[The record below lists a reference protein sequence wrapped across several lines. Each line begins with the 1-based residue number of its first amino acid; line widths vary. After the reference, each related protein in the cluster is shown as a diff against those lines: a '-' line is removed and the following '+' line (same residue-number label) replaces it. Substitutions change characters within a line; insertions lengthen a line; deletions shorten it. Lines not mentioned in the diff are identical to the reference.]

1 MPLDATMQPRYHYFP
16 MGPSTLAGAVDEL
29 TAAALSQLTGAAV
42 LNCLGKQPGP
52 PALGADL
59 AHVVDLPA
67 AVRADLWSA
76 LEPNLGA
83 INTPRTSQA
92 VEVFCARHGVEPR
105 AVVRVIG
112 ACRFLLQRGA
122 ERAVP
127 TALVDEDVTTLLR
140 AEGCDD
146 AAIEIARACV
156 LPCYERA
163 AAALRSQAVHE
174 ALTDHGRV
182 VTDVKWRVDHVSHA
196 NTGEAFDVPVTLL
209 TLRYREGDERGQ
221 VTLQLL
227 PEELKKLHRACED
240 ALR

>member
-1 MPLDATMQPRYHYFP
+1 MGSPKHEAT
-16 MGPSTLAGAVDEL
+16 DDL
-29 TAAALSQLTGAAV
+29 TAAALSQLTGVAV

-52 PALGADL
+52 PTLSADL
-59 AHVVDLPA
+59 ARVADLPA
-67 AVRADLWSA
+67 AVREDLWAA

-92 VEVFCARHGVEPR
+92 VEAFCARHQVDPR
-105 AVVRVIG
+105 AVVPVIG
-112 ACRFLLQRGA
+112 AFRFLLQRGA

-127 TALVDEDVTTLLR
+127 TALVEEDVATLLR
-140 AEGCDD
+140 AAGKGD
-146 AAIEIARACV
+146 AAIEVARACV
-156 LPCYERA
+156 TACYERA
-163 AAALRSQAVHE
+163 AAKLRSLAVHE

-182 VTDVKWRVDHVSHA
+182 VTDVKWRVDRVSHA
-196 NTGEAFDVPVTLL
+196 NSGEAFDVPVTLL

-227 PEELKKLHRACED
+227 PEELAKLRRACDD